1 MSPTRATQKSPA
13 APLYPLLKLLNRQER
28 WAAIR
33 AAAAVP
39 AAERSA
45 RTLIGPSPEPTRPCW
60 PTSPPRCAKA
70 PRRRSA
76 SSLPPPT
83 ARAEDLAHALRSY
96 LPRRKNML

>member
-45 RTLIGPSPEPTRPCW
+45 RTLIGAVAGTHAALLADLSTAVREGTPEALSLVIAPTDRQAGIMAM
-60 PTSPPRCAKA
+60 S
-70 PRRRSA
+70 SA
-76 SSLPPPT
+76 G
-83 ARAEDLAHALRSY
+83 R
-96 LPRRKNML
+96 